1 MSHDA
6 FFTCLEHL
14 QQALGLAL
22 FFRKLITNLQTL
34 QNRRRNVMARELS
47 FLCTREKFQREKEE
61 RKVAI
66 SLIILLIAQYW
77 VEGIPLTA

>member
-1 MSHDA
+1 
-6 FFTCLEHL
+6 
-14 QQALGLAL
+14 
-22 FFRKLITNLQTL
+22 
-34 QNRRRNVMARELS
+34 MARELS